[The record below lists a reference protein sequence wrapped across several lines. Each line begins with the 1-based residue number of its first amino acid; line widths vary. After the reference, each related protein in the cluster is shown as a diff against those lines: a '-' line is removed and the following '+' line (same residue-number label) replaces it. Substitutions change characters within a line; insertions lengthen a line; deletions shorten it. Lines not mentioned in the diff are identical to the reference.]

1 MIIHLPWSLLVLLL
15 FAVTVFVIYLFP
27 ILIFLMPALL
37 FVTYDTIFER
47 IFRKYMSPEDLEK
60 EKENDLVDRMDD

>member
-1 MIIHLPWSLLVLLL
+1 ML
-15 FAVTVFVIYLFP
+15 FRSVIYLFP

-37 FVTYDTIFER
+37 FVTYDAIFER